1 MQCKISISLIRIA
14 GSLMQIVTYIFN
26 KTLKKEMMMKKM
38 GREMK
43 MALKPLILS
52 KQQNLPI

>member
-1 MQCKISISLIRIA
+1 MQT
-14 GSLMQIVTYIFN
+14 VTYIFK
-26 KTLKKEMMMKKM
+26 KTLRKEMMMKKM
-38 GREMK
+38 DREIK

>member
-1 MQCKISISLIRIA
+1 MQCKISISLRIV
-14 GSLMQIVTYIFN
+14 GSFMQTVTYIFK
-26 KTLKKEMMMKKM
+26 KTLRKEMMVKKM
-38 GREMK
+38 DREIK